1 MCYQFVVWEFHLGS
15 QKCKENGPIL
25 KTKVTGRC
33 EGFHSFSLYGPPSRQ
48 ITYIYLRGK
57 NNISAILH
65 YFMDNILRFYI
76 LLLFPKIICHTINF
90 SHVLPLI
97 NVTTTPPPNVR
108 LTFLVEQIDMCGFP
122 YTKRSAR
129 AFCGWY
135 VSFVSRLMYEA
146 VFLLM
151 CQWNPLPR
159 KQAVTGRAA
168 HVKSSFLFNL

>member
-76 LLLFPKIICHTINF
+76 SLLFLKIICQTIDF
-90 SHVLPLI
+90 SQKHHDHEPLP
-97 NVTTTPPPNVR
+97 PPPPNTLPNVR
-108 LTFLVEQIDMCGFP
+108 LMFLGEQIDICGFP
-122 YTKRSAR
+122 
-129 AFCGWY
+129 
-135 VSFVSRLMYEA
+135 
-146 VFLLM
+146 
-151 CQWNPLPR
+151 Q
-159 KQAVTGRAA
+159 
-168 HVKSSFLFNL
+168 KS